1 MARKRTAK
9 KKASGSGR
17 GEQRGKLA
25 RIGALWVKTGKN
37 GKYLAGTI
45 DIDNRNSVKLMVFP
59 NGYKEQDRHPDYVIY
74 APPAD
79 DGSTDERGNP
89 MPEITEATLPGMDG
103 IGAQSREPGD
113 ESDDEPFI

>member
-9 KKASGSGR
+9 KKAQR
-17 GEQRGKLA
+17 TEQRGKLA
-25 RIGALWVKTGKN
+25 RIGALWIKSGKN

-59 NGYKEQDRHPDYVIY
+59 NGYKEEERHPDYVIY
-74 APPAD
+74 APPAES
-79 DGSTDERGNP
+79 GETDERGNP
-89 MPEITEATLPGMDG
+89 LPEVIEGSLPGMDG

-113 ESDDEPFI
+113 EPPDDDFPI